1 MPESGLDPTALAVIA
16 GTPRLLRDLL
26 SSVPERARERINNEG
41 WSPKHVVAHLL
52 DVEGIAFR
60 ERISRIVSENRPFI
74 RSIDPSARLEESG
87 YLERPLEALL
97 EELEMRRAEDIGWLR
112 SLDAAALARTG
123 EHDEA
128 GEISAANIANYWAC
142 HDLLH
147 LRQIAGMLQTGLM
160 DKLGNLV
167 HFLEEA

>member
-26 SSVPERARERINNEG
+26 SSVPERAREQAIDEG

-60 ERISRIVSENRPFI
+60 QRISRILNEDRPFI
-74 RSIDPSARLEESG
+74 RSIDPPARLKESG

-97 EELEMRRAEDIGWLR
+97 DELDVQRAEDIGWLR

-147 LRQIAGMLQTGLM
+147 LRQMAGMLQIGLI
-160 DKLGNLV
+160 DKLGNASR
-167 HFLEEA
+167 FLEEV